1 MSTVCVTGF
10 EATPAARGSGL
21 FSTNSWSRLSTSLQL
36 SQRELQIVQHI
47 FEDRKEDA
55 IAFELGISPHT
66 VNTYVQRL
74 YTKLAVRSRAQLIV
88 CVVARYLEDGANA
101 VCQFGT

>member
-1 MSTVCVTGF
+1 MSTLC
-10 EATPAARGSGL
+10 TPVSEHSRSGKGAAV
-21 FSTNSWSRLSTSLQL
+21 FSSNSWMQLSTALQL

-74 YTKLAVRSRAQLIV
+74 YSKLAVRSRAQLIV
-88 CVVARYLEDGANA
+88 CVVSRYLEEGRHA
-101 VCQFGT
+101 VCQFDA